1 MHRDSL
7 QHPQHQLSFPSSGHW
22 CCGGGRGRSQVPI
35 KCLSETPPPRT
46 RQGRRLHVRAAAGST
61 GCNYPKT
68 PWVTG
73 TAAGLRRARG
83 HGETQPATL
92 VQMTLI
98 EAAGPPGPQPPF
110 TAGHTA
116 GPGPACVR
124 TRLGLPRK
132 LSRHHVGTDRRE
144 CGDHLTPTQQCQ
156 AVMMQVDAVLRMS
169 MLVPPGDGVKSTS
182 HTTIT
187 YCPNLTTLGKGSRK
201 IASSSN
207 NQACKQS
214 TT

>member
-1 MHRDSL
+1 MHRDSP

-61 GCNYPKT
+61 GCDYPKT

-116 GPGPACVR
+116 GQDLRACEPASASPGSSP
-124 TRLGLPRK
+124 
-132 LSRHHVGTDRRE
+132 GTTWGQTDVSVV
-144 CGDHLTPTQQCQ
+144 T
-156 AVMMQVDAVLRMS
+156 
-169 MLVPPGDGVKSTS
+169 TS
-182 HTTIT
+182 H
-187 YCPNLTTLGKGSRK
+187 PH
-201 IASSSN
+201 SN
-207 NQACKQS
+207 AKPS
-214 TT
+214 